1 MDKRILVVDDSQSIR
16 IVIRSVL
23 EEQGYQVEEAENG
36 RVALELL
43 QADGDFR
50 MILTDV
56 NMPEMDGI
64 KFVNEAKKLDSMKF
78 IPFCILTSEHTAEM
92 KQKGKDAGAK
102 AWLVK
107 PFEPDKLIKVMKRLV
122 G

>member
-36 RVALELL
+36 RVALDLL

-64 KFVNEAKKLDSMKF
+64 KFVNEAKM
-78 IPFCILTSEHTAEM
+78 IPGTTFGH
-92 KQKGKDAGAK
+92 
-102 AWLVK
+102 LVK
-107 PFEPDKLIKVMKRLV
+107 
-122 G
+122 

>member
-16 IVIRSVL
+16 TVIRSVL

-36 RVALELL
+36 RVALDLL

-64 KFVNEAKKLDSMKF
+64 TLVSEAKKLDSMKF
-78 IPFCILTSEHTAEM
+78 IPFCILTTEYSSEM
-92 KQKGKDAGAK
+92 KQKGKEVGAK